1 MSELPKT
8 KPVCQLD
15 ADGFYLH
22 QTVADLDEYAN
33 DGSYLI
39 PAGCIDVAP
48 PESKQGFAAQWQP
61 EIERRWQQWVDADVL
76 LPAERSA

>member
-22 QTVADLDEYAN
+22 QTVADQDPMQPEN
-33 DGSYLI
+33 WLI
-39 PAGCIDVAP
+39 PAGSLKKRHGNTCPIIAAKPLIAP
-48 PESKQGFAAQWQP
+48 TMGSLK
-61 EIERRWQQWVDADVL
+61 RWK
-76 LPAERSA
+76 P